1 MATIQEALLAAVDHH
16 QAGRLAEAEVLYGRI
31 LEADPDQ
38 PDALH
43 LLGVLLAQAGRPDLA
58 VDRIAA
64 AVAHSPGVADYRENL
79 AKVFQALGRREEAAD
94 AFLAAFDRSPERD
107 ACALGAAQLL
117 MEAGDPGA
125 AARALARLL
134 AVQPGHAEA
143 APRLAAALARH
154 AGGLAS
160 AGQAAGA
167 VAAYRRSLA
176 VRPDQPATL
185 HNLGLL
191 LSGMGDPDGAAAPL
205 ARAAALVPDDP
216 DTVRVL
222 ATVLRDGG
230 RDAQAAD
237 AFARLLRLEPAN
249 ADAWAARG
257 RLLRALGRLEEALAC
272 LRCAAAWRPGD
283 AELLLDL
290 GRVFRAAGDP
300 VRATTAFA
308 ASAALRPDA
317 LTAAGAILS
326 LNLTDAPP
334 AVIRARV
341 EDWARRYADPLAD
354 PLPEPA
360 PARAADPDRPL
371 RVGYL
376 VENML
381 THDYTCLPLVE
392 NHGPAVQAVVY
403 ALGPHQ
409 DNPISARYRA
419 AAALFHPVHGI
430 ANDDLAALV
439 RADGI
444 DVLVDG
450 AGFPSAGQRLLALAR
465 RPAPVQ
471 VHFPVMTTT
480 GMAAV
485 DALVVDATLAPPG
498 TEAAFRER
506 LVRVPI
512 AYHFDP
518 LMPTPEPGEP
528 PVLRNGFVTFG
539 SMNQL
544 SKVRDATLHAWARVL
559 ARVPGSRLLVKA
571 ADMSAAGERRL
582 RRILCDAHG
591 LPPGRIETRP
601 PTATLWDHYAAFND
615 ADVFLDTFPYGGV
628 TTTAQALWMGAPTV
642 ALAGDRVLDR
652 YGASILGI
660 VGLGDCVTESPEA
673 YVEAAAAMAANAGR
687 LVELR
692 RTLRPRMRT
701 TPLSEPKAFARGVE
715 DAYRTLWR
723 DWCAH
728 QRHHATR

>member
-31 LEADPDQ
+31 LEADPEQ

-125 AARALARLL
+125 AAQALVRLL
-134 AVQPGHAEA
+134 AVRPGHAEA

-154 AGGLAS
+154 AGGLAA

-191 LSGMGDPDGAAAPL
+191 LSGMGDPAGAAAPL

-216 DTVRVL
+216 DTVRAL
-222 ATVLRDGG
+222 ATV
-230 RDAQAAD
+230 
-237 AFARLLRLEPAN
+237 
-249 ADAWAARG
+249 
-257 RLLRALGRLEEALAC
+257 LRALGRLEEALAC

-283 AELLLDL
+283 ADLLLDL

-300 VRATTAFA
+300 VRATAAFA

-341 EDWARRYADPLAD
+341 EDWARRYADPLA
-354 PLPEPA
+354 EPT
-360 PARAADPDRPL
+360 PARDADPDRPL

-419 AAALFHPVHGI
+419 AAVLFRPVHGI

-450 AGFPSAGQRLLALAR
+450 AGFPSAGQRLLAVAR

-498 TEAAFRER
+498 AEAAFRER

-591 LPPGRIETRP
+591 LPPGRIGTRS

-615 ADVFLDTFPYGGV
+615 ADIFLDTFPYGGV

-642 ALAGDRVLDR
+642 ALAGARVLDR
-652 YGASILGI
+652 YGASILGM

-687 LVELR
+687 LAELR
-692 RTLRPRMRT
+692 RTLRPRMRA

-728 QRHHATR
+728 QRRHAAR